1 MAGEICPECFDGAH
15 RQCIGQGCYCDCQI
29 PNEDGEDED
38 ELEGGLY
45 FDCGMDQ
52 TGACGK
58 AGSEE
63 CEFECPYR
71 AEQRL
76 GGQS

>member
-1 MAGEICPECFDGAH
+1 MSALCAECLSGIH
-15 RQCIGQGCYCDCQI
+15 SQCIGQGCYCEICTFEEVDV
-29 PNEDGEDED
+29 PPEDGDLDFDEED
-38 ELEGGLY
+38 Y
-45 FDCGMDQ
+45 FDCAMDR

-71 AEQRL
+71 RAQR
-76 GGQS
+76 